1 MTAPGRP
8 AAPFRPPS
16 AGGPGWPRALAPLLP
31 PLIAL
36 VLWEAA
42 ARATAGA
49 FLVAGPVEIGA
60 WLHANAGL
68 AARALGTTLW
78 AAGLGFLAGNGVAA
92 ALAALSL
99 LLPRLARLTGALALL
114 VFCLPFVATGPI
126 LRVLYGPGIGP
137 QVTLSALAVYY
148 TTYLALL
155 VGLRAAPA
163 AWFDLVRSY
172 GRGPWTALWRVRA
185 RAAVPY
191 LVAAL
196 QIAAPAAF
204 LGAMVG
210 EFTGA
215 ERGLGVL
222 TIRTARA
229 LDVPGVWAVATVAAA
244 VSIAGY
250 AALGLLGRR
259 LATPPATLLTPPPVR
274 ADRRPGAAILRAG
287 LVAAVVLVLWQGLMD
302 GFALNAFFAK
312 RPGDV
317 WAFLVTHPAAG
328 EHRATLLHAFAQTL
342 VLAVPG
348 YAAGLAL
355 GAGLAMALAL
365 WPRGQRVVLP
375 LAIALRS
382 VPIVTTA
389 PLIVLALGRGAT
401 GTIAV
406 TAVMIFFPTLV
417 ACLSGLRQTP
427 GPVRDVFASYA
438 AGPWPRLIHA
448 QLPAMMPAF
457 FAAAR
462 MAVPAA
468 LLAATTTEWL
478 ATGIGIGTLMALSAS
493 TSGYAMLWSAIAL
506 LSVTAALAYLAVEA
520 VERRV
525 LSHLAPEQLR

>member
-1 MTAPGRP
+1 MGW
-8 AAPFRPPS
+8 
-16 AGGPGWPRALAPLLP
+16 GGSLSKLFPL
-31 PLIAL
+31 LIAL
-36 VLWEAA
+36 ALWEAA
-42 ARATAGA
+42 ARASAGS
-49 FLVAGPVEIGA
+49 FLIAGPVEIFG
-60 WLHANAGL
+60 WLKDNAAL
-68 AARALGTTLW
+68 MARALWTTLHS
-78 AAGLGFLAGNGVAA
+78 AAWGFLIGNLAA
-92 ALAALSL
+92 VALAVLSL
-99 LLPRLARLTGALALL
+99 LVPRLARMTGALALL
-114 VFCLPFVATGPI
+114 IFCLPFVATGPI

-172 GRGPWTALWRVRA
+172 GRGPMTALIRVRA

-222 TIRTARA
+222 TIRTTRA
-229 LDVPGVWAVATVAAA
+229 LDIPGVWAVASLAAA
-244 VSIAGY
+244 VSISAYLAFG
-250 AALGLLGRR
+250 ALGRR
-259 LATPPATLLTPPPVR
+259 LSVAPVAVLLTPPPARTAAGAGR
-274 ADRRPGAAILRAG
+274 ALARAV
-287 LVAAVVLVLWQGLMD
+287 LTTVVVLVLWQGLMD
-302 GFALNAFFAK
+302 GFGLNPFFAK

-317 WAFLVTHPAAG
+317 WAFLVVQPEAAV
-328 EHRATLLHAFAQTL
+328 HRATLLHAFGQTM
-342 VLAVPG
+342 VLAMPG
-348 YAAGLAL
+348 FLAGLAL
-355 GAGLAMALAL
+355 GAGLAMVLAL
-365 WPRGQRVVLP
+365 RPGLQVTVLP
-375 LAIALRS
+375 VAIALRS
-382 VPIVTTA
+382 IPIVTTA

-417 ACLSGLRQTP
+417 ACLNGLRQTP
-427 GPVRDVFASYA
+427 GQVRDVFASYA
-438 AGPWPRLIHA
+438 ASRWQRLIHA
-448 QLPAMMPAF
+448 QIPAMLPAF

-468 LLAATTTEWL
+468 ILAATTTEWL
-478 ATGIGIGTLMALSAS
+478 ATGIGMGTLMALSAS
-493 TSGYAMLWSAIAL
+493 TSAYAMLWSAIAL

-525 LSHLAPEQLR
+525 LARYAPEQFA

>member
-1 MTAPGRP
+1 MGRGGGL
-8 AAPFRPPS
+8 S
-16 AGGPGWPRALAPLLP
+16 AIPL
-31 PLIAL
+31 LIAL
-36 VLWEAA
+36 ALWEAA
-42 ARATAGA
+42 ARATAGS
-49 FLVAGPVEIGA
+49 FLIAGPVEISGWLNENGA
-60 WLHANAGL
+60 LTV
-68 AARALGTTLW
+68 RALGTTLH
-78 AAGLGFLAGNGVAA
+78 AAFWGFLAGN
-92 ALAALSL
+92 LAAVGLAVLAL
-99 LLPRLARLTGALALL
+99 LVPRLARMTATLALL

-172 GRGPWTALWRVRA
+172 GRGPLTALWRVRA

-222 TIRTARA
+222 TIRTTRA
-229 LDVPGVWAVATVAAA
+229 LDIPGVWAVASLAAA
-244 VSIAGY
+244 VSISAY
-250 AALGLLGRR
+250 LGFGSLGRW
-259 LATPPATLLTPPPVR
+259 LSVAPVAVLLTPPAARVGSGLRGWGR
-274 ADRRPGAAILRAG
+274 APARAALTI
-287 LVAAVVLVLWQGLMD
+287 VVVLALWQGLMD
-302 GFALNAFFAK
+302 VFGLNPFFAK

-317 WAFLVTHPAAG
+317 WAFLAMQPEAAV
-328 EHRATLLHAFAQTL
+328 HRARLFHAFGQTM
-342 VLAVPG
+342 VLALPG
-348 YAAGLAL
+348 YLAGLAL

-365 WPRGQRVVLP
+365 RPALQVTVLP
-375 LAIALRS
+375 VAIALRS

-417 ACLSGLRQTP
+417 ACLNGLRQTP
-427 GPVRDVFASYA
+427 GQVRDVFASYA
-438 AGPWPRLIHA
+438 ASRWQRLIHA
-448 QLPAMMPAF
+448 QIPAMLPAF

-468 LLAATTTEWL
+468 ILAATTTEWL
-478 ATGIGIGTLMALSAS
+478 ATGIGMGTLMALSAS

-506 LSVTAALAYLAVEA
+506 LSVTAALAYLGVEA

-525 LSHLAPEQLR
+525 LSRFAPEQLA